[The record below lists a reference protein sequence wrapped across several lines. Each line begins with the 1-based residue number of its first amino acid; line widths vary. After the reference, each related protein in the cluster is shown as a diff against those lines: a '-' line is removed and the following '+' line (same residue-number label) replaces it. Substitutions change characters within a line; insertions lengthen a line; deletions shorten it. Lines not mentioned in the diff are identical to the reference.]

1 MPIPDSPGPVTVH
14 ALDPEQP
21 VPSGFVVLDVRE
33 QNEWDAGHVPGA
45 LHIPMG
51 EVPARVDDLPDEEIL
66 VVCRSG
72 GRSARAASWLNH
84 AGYNAYDL
92 QGGLGAWEKA
102 GLPLESDDGDPYV
115 L

>member
-1 MPIPDSPGPVTVH
+1 MSIPESPGPVTVDD
-14 ALDPEQP
+14 LDPGQP
-21 VPSGFVVLDVRE
+21 VPHGFVVLDVRE

-45 LHIPMG
+45 LHIPMAQLP
-51 EVPARVDDLPDEEIL
+51 ERVEELPEAELL

-72 GRSARAASWLNH
+72 GRSARASSWLNH
-84 AGYNAYDL
+84 AGYDAYDL
-92 QGGLGAWEKA
+92 QGGLGAWERA